1 MKKIFTLLVM
11 MSVLVVNA
19 QTIRILQDGNAL
31 NDCDTVFVP
40 VDENGDQVDAFF
52 GYQNMTN
59 NAIEFRVRKEVI
71 SMPQDADM
79 MFCIGDC
86 YTGNLSQP
94 QTMAAGQ
101 IIGADDHLL
110 AFHTI
115 YSGSSEAALVKYTFF
130 LTDNEND
137 KTSFFIAYGG
147 SSSIKPTDMAKILN
161 AYPNPAS
168 RMVNIEYA
176 APSSNANLVIKN
188 LTGREV
194 YRTAVSLTGKKQV
207 DISQFNP
214 GVYLYGVEVDGKM
227 LCTKKLL
234 VK

>member
-1 MKKIFTLLVM
+1 MKKIFTLLLM

-19 QTIRILQDGNAL
+19 QTIKLFHNDNAL
-31 NDCDTVFVP
+31 NDGDTVFVALDGHGDD
-40 VDENGDQVDAFF
+40 VDVFF

-59 NAIEFRVRKEVI
+59 AAIEFQIRKEVLFMD
-71 SMPQDADM
+71 SEADM

-94 QTMAAGQ
+94 LNMAAGQ
-101 IIGADDHLL
+101 IVSASDAL

-115 YSGSSEAALVKYTFF
+115 YSGSNEVAMVKYTFF
-130 LTDNEND
+130 LTNNEND
-137 KTSFFIAYGG
+137 KTTLYIAYGTG
-147 SSSIKPTDMAKILN
+147 SSVKPADMVKNLN
-161 AYPNPAS
+161 AYPNPAV
-168 RMVNIEYA
+168 RTVNIDYT
-176 APSSNANLVIKN
+176 APSANAYLVIKN

-194 YRTAVSLTGKKQV
+194 YRTPVSQTGKRQV
-207 DISQFNP
+207 DVSQFNA
-214 GVYLYGVEVDGKM
+214 GVYLYGIESDGKM